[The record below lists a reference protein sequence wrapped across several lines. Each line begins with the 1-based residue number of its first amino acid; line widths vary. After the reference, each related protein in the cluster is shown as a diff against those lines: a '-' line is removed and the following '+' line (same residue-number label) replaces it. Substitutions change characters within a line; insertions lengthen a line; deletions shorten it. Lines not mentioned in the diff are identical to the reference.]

1 MRLASALTQVASG
14 GVKPSPTDQRSS
26 RSIVAWASFGFLAV
40 ATWIFTISRAVPLR
54 NGDRGVFVSMAE
66 RLAAG
71 DVLYEDVWDNKE
83 PLFFWTLSL
92 GRLVSPGMD
101 VFIEVAWIAAA
112 SVAIFFAARSAGA
125 QNLLAAA
132 AGFLATPLILTG
144 AVYHAGF
151 SHLPATA
158 VFLAI
163 AALALKRQWLFAGGL
178 LPVLALYK
186 IITVPMGL
194 AVLVAALLV
203 LGNKRAWL
211 QTILSALGISAAL
224 LLLLAARGELL
235 GFLELVWSNIGYS
248 QQPLADAYQVPI
260 WSHLEPVMVAGAV
273 ISVAATALAIL
284 VVRTTRA
291 SELRVLKLMT
301 AWSLLAAVVITA
313 LTGLWEHHA
322 QLFYGPAALAG
333 ALVTGALQKSS
344 FSWASGLAA
353 IFLAGIVLS
362 GGLSAREAIDSEL
375 SAPTR
380 WADLFRVSQSA
391 EDVRRLDSNLTY
403 MRLGSNTDDSHAYGL
418 RDYDFACYQ
427 FVQYYYDLP
436 ETLDYIPTCLP
447 TADIVIVDNSLSER
461 PGADTWNEYV
471 RQSEEVLS
479 EFFTCSTTDYG
490 RLCLRQRV

>member
-1 MRLASALTQVASG
+1 MAQTLTQVASG
-14 GVKPSPTDQRSS
+14 GVTPTPTNQRSS
-26 RSIVAWASFGFLAV
+26 RSIVAWASFGLVAV

-101 VFIEVAWIAAA
+101 VVIEVAWIAAA

-163 AALALKRQWLFAGGL
+163 AALALSRQWLFAGGL
-178 LPVLALYK
+178 VPVLALYK

-194 AVLVAALLV
+194 AVLIAALVV

-211 QTILSALGISAAL
+211 QTVLSALGISAAL

-260 WSHLEPVMVAGAV
+260 WSHLEPVMVHGAV
-273 ISVAATALAIL
+273 ISIAATGLAIL
-284 VVRTTRA
+284 VVQTPRG
-291 SELRVLKLMT
+291 SEFRVLKLIT
-301 AWSLLAAVVITA
+301 VWSLLAAVGITA

-333 ALVTGALQKSS
+333 VLVAGALQKLSL
-344 FSWASGLAA
+344 SWVTGLSA
-353 IFLAGIVLS
+353 IFLTGIVLS
-362 GGLSAREAIDSEL
+362 GGLSARETIDSGL

-380 WADLFRVSQSA
+380 WADLFRVSQAA
-391 EDVRRLDSNLTY
+391 EDVRQLDSNLTY
-403 MRLGSNTDDSHAYGL
+403 MRLGSNTGDSHAYGL

-447 TADIVIVDNSLSER
+447 TADIVIVDNSLRER
-461 PGADTWNEYV
+461 PGADRWNDYV
-471 RQSEEVLS
+471 SESRSVLAQSFDCVPR
-479 EFFTCSTTDYG
+479 DYG
-490 RLCLRQRV
+490 ELCRRRQ

>member
-1 MRLASALTQVASG
+1 
-14 GVKPSPTDQRSS
+14 
-26 RSIVAWASFGFLAV
+26 
-40 ATWIFTISRAVPLR
+40 
-54 NGDRGVFVSMAE
+54 MAE

-101 VFIEVAWIAAA
+101 LVIEVAWIAAA

-125 QNLLAAA
+125 RNLFAAA
-132 AGFLATPLILTG
+132 AGFLATPVILTG

-158 VFLAI
+158 VLLAI
-163 AALALKRQWLFAGGL
+163 AALALKRRWLLAGGL

-194 AVLVAALLV
+194 AVLIAALV
-203 LGNKRAWL
+203 ALGNKRAWL
-211 QTILSALGISAAL
+211 QSVFSALGVSAVL
-224 LLLLAARGELL
+224 LLLLAVRGELL

-248 QQPLADAYQVPI
+248 QQPLMDAYQVPI
-260 WSHLEPVMVAGAV
+260 WSHLEPVMVPGAV

-284 VVRTTRA
+284 VVRTTRGSA
-291 SELRVLKLMT
+291 LRVLKLMT
-301 AWSLLAAVVITA
+301 AWSLLAAVGITA

-322 QLFYGPAALAG
+322 QIFYGPAALAG
-333 ALVTGALQKSS
+333 ALVAVALQRLS
-344 FSWASGLAA
+344 FSWASGLSA

-362 GGLSAREAIDSEL
+362 GGLSAREAIDSGL

-380 WADLFRVSQSA
+380 WADLFRVSQAA
-391 EDVRRLDSNLTY
+391 EDVRQLDSNLTY
-403 MRLGSNTDDSHAYGL
+403 MRLGSNTDDSHAYSL
-418 RDYDFACYQ
+418 REYDFACYQ

-436 ETLDYIPTCLP
+436 ETLAYIPTCLP

-461 PGADTWNEYV
+461 PGADRWNDYV
-471 RQSEEVLS
+471 NASRSVLAQSFDCVAR
-479 EFFTCSTTDYG
+479 DYG
-490 RLCLRQRV
+490 ELCRRR